1 MKKIIFI
8 IVFLLFLF
16 PNNVFALSSEYEDLL
31 YNLVGEEVV
40 EEKINVYFFYGNGC
54 PHCEKEK
61 KFLDSLEE
69 KYKDNIQVFRY
80 ETWDDS
86 HNANMMLTAKEI
98 FGVSLTKSV
107 PFTVVGTEYNLG
119 FNDYVGEKI
128 ENQVASYLEIK
139 DFESIVD
146 ENKVDIPIIGKIDMK
161 DTSIIFIA
169 IVLGFLDGFNP
180 CAMWI
185 LLFLINMLI
194 GMKDRRKML
203 LFGLVFLFVSGL
215 VYFLAML
222 GINTFLTYISVPV
235 IRGVIGVV
243 AVIIGIYN
251 VRKFIIN
258 RKSDNGCHVVDSKK
272 RKKIFDKIKKFTTEK
287 NVFLALIGVIALAI
301 SVNTIELACSTAFP
315 ATFAEILVVNEIS
328 GVASIFYLIIYTL
341 FYMIDDMVVF
351 VIATAT
357 LTISASSSKYGKY
370 TSLVGGIIM
379 FIVGILLILK
389 PEWIMFNF

>member
-146 ENKVDIPIIGKIDMK
+146 ENKVDIAIIGKIDMK